1 MYIQYLY
8 CISIRHSREGTDMG
22 FPSPAADYVETR
34 ISLDQQFIRH
44 PSATY
49 FMRAAASYY
58 REGILNGALLVIDS
72 SLSPCDGS
80 LLICAMD
87 GEFRIK
93 RYRAHP
99 KPHLI
104 NLENGRR
111 EAIPAEK
118 EGYGTSLPVFGVIT
132 YIINDARLGEFDDC
146 PAM

>member
-1 MYIQYLY
+1 
-8 CISIRHSREGTDMG
+8 MG
-22 FPSPAADYVETR
+22 FPSPAEDYVETR

-111 EAIPAEK
+111 EAIPAE
-118 EGYGTSLPVFGVIT
+118 
-132 YIINDARLGEFDDC
+132 
-146 PAM
+146 